1 MNWRGRGSFLHRGC
15 RHHRVGFETVE
26 ERRLHGQFLGLQGSE
41 HPVEVAELDKQA
53 LEMADAVPSQP
64 ADVGDLPAQF
74 PAPAVDADQLAFA
87 EHHRV
92 VVVEGRV
99 FLIEQAH
106 TAGTDRPNPDLE
118 VVEE

>member
-1 MNWRGRGSFLHRGC
+1 M
-15 RHHRVGFETVE
+15 GFETVE
-26 ERRLHGQFLGLQGSE
+26 ERRLHGQFLGLEGGE
-41 HPVEVAELDKQA
+41 HPVEVAELDEQA
-53 LEMADAVPSQP
+53 LEVADAVPPQP
-64 ADVGDLPAQF
+64 ADVGDFPAQF
-74 PAPAVDADQLAFA
+74 PAPAVKADPLALA

-106 TAGTDRPNPDLE
+106 AAGTDRPGLDLE